1 MVEADAAKLRDDTR
15 LQRVAAVSASTCHWH
30 VTVRDGAFNAAYV
43 APTAG
48 PPP

>member
-1 MVEADAAKLRDDTR
+1 VAEAYAAKYE
-15 LQRVAAVSASTCHWH
+15 WP
-30 VTVRDGAFNAAYV
+30 VTVRDGAFDADG